1 MTIYV
6 SNLDFYANNVDL
18 KNLFTPYGEVD
29 SAIVARDKMFKRSR
43 GFGFVEMQVESAG
56 YEAIAKLNGQL
67 IDGKALI
74 VDISKPRK
82 RMYL

>member
-43 GFGFVEMQVESAG
+43 GFGFVEMQEEAAG
-56 YEAIAKLNGQL
+56 NEAIAKLNGYL
-67 IDGKALI
+67 IGDKALI

>member
-6 SNLDFYANNVDL
+6 SNLDFYANNADL
-18 KNLFTPYGEVD
+18 KSLFIPYGEVNSAMIAKD
-29 SAIVARDKMFKRSR
+29 SMFKRSR
-43 GFGFVEMQVESAG
+43 GFGFVEMPEEAAG
-56 YEAIAKLNGQL
+56 YEAIAKLNGLL

-74 VDISKPRK
+74 VDISKPKK

>member
-6 SNLDFYANNVDL
+6 SNLNFYAGNADL
-18 KNLFTPYGEVD
+18 KDLFMPYGAVH
-29 SAIVARDKMFKRSR
+29 SAIVVKDKMFNRSR
-43 GFGFVEMQVESAG
+43 GFGFVEMQEEAAG
-56 YEAIAKLNGQL
+56 SEAITKLNGQL

-74 VDISKPRK
+74 VNISKPRA